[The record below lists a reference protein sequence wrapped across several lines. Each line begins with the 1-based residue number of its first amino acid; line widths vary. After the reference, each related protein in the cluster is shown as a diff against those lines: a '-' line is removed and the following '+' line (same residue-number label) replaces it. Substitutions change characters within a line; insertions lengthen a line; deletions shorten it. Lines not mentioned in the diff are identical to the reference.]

1 MPASLIR
8 SIWGMKSAL
17 SRVSVVLSDRDLE
30 KACQQPWY
38 QMMVLG
44 ETFLRYPAFADELIE

>member
-1 MPASLIR
+1 M
-8 SIWGMKSAL
+8 